1 MPRSSAAGP
10 HPGHVA
16 LRLLQNAGGALRDGL
31 FYPFESRVPREWVG
45 IRLDRGLVELSGQSP
60 FLEEALQLPRV
71 FANVLECAERARRDP
86 QVVGVLLRVGRAPI
100 GWAKL
105 EALARSIGS
114 LRSAGK
120 KVVLYADATG
130 NAGAWLGG
138 LADRFWLA
146 PGGRVDLI
154 GVRAETPFARRL
166 LDRLGVRPDVLSAGR
181 YKSAGELLMR
191 DSMSE
196 LAREAL
202 EQVVEVLYDSLV
214 AGLAAGRAKN
224 ADEARR
230 WIDEGPYLAA
240 EAREIGLVDDLVYA
254 DELPTRLAALAREA
268 GGGRGRGDEEARI
281 VGEATYLRISRQR
294 FRWQPLLEGSPQI
307 ALVPV
312 LGVIRQRFGQAGA
325 VVSSLRSL
333 ARSDRVR
340 AVVLRVD
347 SPGGDPLASDLIW
360 RAVQKVAETKPVV
373 ASLGDTAASGGY
385 YAAMGANEI
394 LCEGTTLTGSIGVV
408 LLSVAV
414 DEMLD
419 RIGVRFEA
427 IERGRHAGIFDP
439 LRARSEEERELLQ
452 RQVVTLYR
460 DFVGKAA
467 RARGVSEAELDESAQ
482 GRVWAGVQARQRGLV
497 DELGGLD
504 QAVRRARRLA
514 GLGEEEG
521 DLVFATAPTS
531 PLRRLLA
538 REPLDSFATLLDGP
552 QLWCPARIPLR

>member
-1 MPRSSAAGP
+1 
-10 HPGHVA
+10 
-16 LRLLQNAGGALRDGL
+16 
-31 FYPFESRVPREWVG
+31 
-45 IRLDRGLVELSGQSP
+45 
-60 FLEEALQLPRV
+60 
-71 FANVLECAERARRDP
+71 
-86 QVVGVLLRVGRAPI
+86 VLLRVGRAPV

-105 EALARSIGS
+105 EALARSIES
-114 LRSAGK
+114 LRKAGRR
-120 KVVLYADATG
+120 VVVYAESTG

-146 PGGRVDLI
+146 PGGRVDLV
-154 GVRAETPFARRL
+154 GVRAESPFARRL

-202 EQVVEVLYDSLV
+202 EQVVDVLYDSLA
-214 AGLAAGRAKN
+214 AGLAAGRAKTV
-224 ADEARR
+224 DEARR
-230 WIDEGPYLAA
+230 WIDEGPFLAA

-254 DELPTRLAALAREA
+254 DELPARLAELTREA
-268 GGGRGRGDEEARI
+268 RGGRGRGDEEARLI
-281 VGEATYLRISRQR
+281 GEATYLRISRRR

-307 ALVPV
+307 AVVPV
-312 LGVIRQRFGQAGA
+312 LGVIRQRLGQARA
-325 VVSSLRSL
+325 VVTTLRSL

-360 RAVQKVAETKPVV
+360 RAVRKVAETKPVV

-408 LLSVAV
+408 LLSVEV
-414 DEMLD
+414 DQLLD

-439 LRARSEEERELLQ
+439 FRARSDEERELLQ
-452 RQVVTLYR
+452 RQVTALYR

-467 RARGVSEAELDESAQ
+467 EARGVSEAELDESAQ
-482 GRVWAGVQARQRGLV
+482 GRVWAGRQARGRGLV

-504 QAVRRARRLA
+504 LAVRRARRLA
-514 GLGEEEG
+514 GLGDEEG
-521 DLVFATAPTS
+521 DVIFATAPTS
-531 PLRRLLA
+531 PLRRLMP
-538 REPLDSFATLLDGP
+538 REPLDAFATLLDGP